1 MYFASFADFLSMQGH
16 GIYVWAS
23 YALGLVL
30 ILANLLVPIWR
41 TRRLRQ
47 RLQRR
52 LQSTTAPAKELNS

>member
-52 LQSTTAPAKELNS
+52 LQSTAAPAKELNS